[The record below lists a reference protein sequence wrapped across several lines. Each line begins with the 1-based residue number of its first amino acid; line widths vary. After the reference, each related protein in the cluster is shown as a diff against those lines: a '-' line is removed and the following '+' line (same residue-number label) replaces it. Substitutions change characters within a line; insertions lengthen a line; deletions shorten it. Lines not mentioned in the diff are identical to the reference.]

1 MHCAH
6 AHCLQ
11 FERSDPATPMH
22 PDMRGVSWGQ
32 SAQTTT
38 KEVSFAILQT
48 VTQSTPHRECSTTPK
63 WRSNVKDAPVL
74 ESVKV
79 LQVFLYEKFKT
90 ELEPATCPESFRLGY
105 ITGTNCGISIS
116 SSTQLAEAY
125 SSAKRGF
132 VTFWADT
139 DVQKKSGVS
148 ATAKKRKNSTP
159 LECEND
165 EGIQVLSVP
174 LSY

>member
-1 MHCAH
+1 ME
-6 AHCLQ
+6 
-11 FERSDPATPMH
+11 FEED
-22 PDMRGVSWGQ
+22 
-32 SAQTTT
+32 
-38 KEVSFAILQT
+38 FINILFKVVRQCNK
-48 VTQSTPHRECSTTPK
+48 TQYDSY
-63 WRSNVKDAPVL
+63 NVKDAPVF
-74 ESVKV
+74 ESVKE
-79 LQVFLYEKFKT
+79 LRVFLYEKFKT

-105 ITGTNCGISIS
+105 ITGTNRRISIS

-159 LECEND
+159 LECENN